1 MAKKNYIKIIF
12 CTVLALACMFSFGEI
27 DAYAASLKAPSVTAE
42 SASATSVKLK
52 WKKNKAAKKFTIYR
66 STKKNKGFKAVKTV
80 KKSTLTYTDKK
91 LTCGKT
97 YYYKVKAINGK
108 KSKTS
113 KVKKVKVAPVKV
125 KTISAASSK
134 CGEITV
140 TYGKSSG
147 ASGYQ
152 LSCSPTANGKFT
164 VLNTSNQTSFTHSL
178 NMGTAAYYKVR
189 AYKTVKGKKVY
200 SSYSKVVSATALSH
214 SYGAPVTL
222 VNATC
227 KSDGSQSYTCTYCGN
242 SYTQVTP
249 AVPHNYVQNVVAPTC
264 GADGYTLNVC
274 LSCKDTFKSNITPA
288 TGNHTYSRAVILTP
302 ATCTT
307 NGTQAQTCTVCGK
320 IVTTIINATGH
331 SLDDGTV
338 TKEATCTENGT
349 LTKKCKNTLC
359 NYSETSVIPALGHD
373 YQVTAAKDATCTEG
387 GYVTKTCSRCGDAVT
402 QTTPALGH
410 DIKSTVVTPTCTEPG
425 YTTNECTRC
434 DFTETVDITNEL
446 GHSTDSSNYR
456 LTEDNKLVKDCTRC
470 NEPIVMTTYTVDLSN
485 LADFELSGVSK
496 YESAKNKLTLISSS
510 IVSKFELSGS
520 AENLTVSLD
529 ATDASIDTEIKL
541 NNASINNS
549 TFVDDCIRI
558 NDKSPLNENEDGT
571 DQVPL
576 VSISAK
582 DGTTNTLIVAQKGGN
597 AIDSNAK
604 LELKGHGL
612 LNLDT
617 VSTSINSIGKITIKN
632 LTLNIKSQN
641 RGIDT
646 KEDIKDTAGNIVD
659 SDYANIDID
668 ANANITINSTDDG
681 IRCKNLEF
689 LALNLDK
696 NADDV
701 GTVVNIKAGADGIQL
716 EGKKGITM
724 NSGSMTLSGS
734 KYDINCKKGSITV
747 NSPATLTYSTT
758 NCPNV

>member
-42 SASATSVKLK
+42 STSATSVKLK

-113 KVKKVKVAPVKV
+113 KVKKVKVVPVKV

-152 LSCSPTANGKFT
+152 LSCSPTAKGKFT
-164 VLNTSNQTSFTHSL
+164 VVNTSKQTSFTHSL
-178 NMGTAAYYKVR
+178 DMGTAAYYKVR
-189 AYKTVKGKKVY
+189 AYKTIKGKKVY

-227 KSDGSQSYTCTYCGN
+227 TSGGSQSYTCTYCGY

-249 AVPHNYVQNVVAPTC
+249 AVPHSYVQNVVAPTC

-288 TGNHTYSRAVILTP
+288 TGNHTYSRAVTLTP

-320 IVTTIINATGH
+320 IVTTVINATGH

-349 LTKKCKNTLC
+349 LTKKCKNALC
-359 NYSETSVIPALGHD
+359 NYSETYVI
-373 YQVTAAKDATCTEG
+373 
-387 GYVTKTCSRCGDAVT
+387 
-402 QTTPALGH
+402 PALGH
-410 DIKSTVVTPTCTEPG
+410 DIKSTVVAPTCTEPG

-434 DFTETVDITNEL
+434 DFTETVDITDAL

-456 LTEDNKLVKDCTRC
+456 LTDGNKLVKDCTRC
-470 NEPIVMTTYTVDLSN
+470 NEPIEMTTYTVDLSN
-485 LADFELSGVSK
+485 LADFELVGVAK

-549 TFVDDCIRI
+549 TFADDCIRI
-558 NDKSPLNENEDGT
+558 NDKSPSNENEDGT

-612 LNLDT
+612 LSLDT

-646 KEDIKDTAGNIVD
+646 KEDIKDTAGNVID

-681 IRCKNLEF
+681 IRCKNIEF

-696 NADDV
+696 NPDDV
-701 GTVVNIKAGADGIQL
+701 GTVINIKAGADGIQL

>member
-113 KVKKVKVAPVKV
+113 KVKKVKVVPVKV

-178 NMGTAAYYKVR
+178 DMGTAAYYKVR
-189 AYKTVKGKKVY
+189 AYKTVNGKKVY

-227 KSDGSQSYTCTYCGN
+227 KSDGSQSYTCTYCGY

-288 TGNHTYSRAVILTP
+288 TGNHTYSRAVTLTP

-307 NGTQAQTCTVCGK
+307 NGTQAQTCSVCGK

-349 LTKKCKNTLC
+349 LTKKCKNDHC
-359 NYSETSVIPALGHD
+359 SYSEITVIPALGHSFTNYVSDNNATCTADGTKTAKCDRCDATDTIADENSALGHD

-410 DIKSTVVTPTCTEPG
+410 
-425 YTTNECTRC
+425 
-434 DFTETVDITNEL
+434 
-446 GHSTDSSNYR
+446 NY
-456 LTEDNKLVKDCTRC
+456 EFIVENSKLFQKCTRC
-470 NEPIVMTTYTVDLSN
+470 NDTIEATTYTVDLSS
-485 LADFELSGVSK
+485 LTDFELSGVAK
-496 YESAKNKLTLISSS
+496 YESAKNKLTFISSS

-549 TFVDDCIRI
+549 TFADDCIRI

-571 DQVPL
+571 DEVPL

-681 IRCKNLEF
+681 IRCKNIEF

-696 NADDV
+696 NPDDV

-716 EGKKGITM
+716 EGKKGIIM

>member
-42 SASATSVKLK
+42 NTSATSVKLK

-113 KVKKVKVAPVKV
+113 KVKKVKVVPVKV

-152 LSCSPTANGKFT
+152 LSCSPTAKGKFT
-164 VLNTSNQTSFTHSL
+164 VVNTSKQTSFTHSL
-178 NMGTAAYYKVR
+178 DMGTAAYYKVR
-189 AYKTVKGKKVY
+189 AYKTIKGKKVY

-227 KSDGSQSYTCTYCGN
+227 TSGGSQSYTCTYCGY

-249 AVPHNYVQNVVAPTC
+249 AVPHSYVQNVVAPTC

-288 TGNHTYSRAVILTP
+288 TGNHTYSRAVTLTP

-320 IVTTIINATGH
+320 IVTTVINATGH

-349 LTKKCKNTLC
+349 LTKKCKNALC
-359 NYSETSVIPALGHD
+359 NYSETYVI
-373 YQVTAAKDATCTEG
+373 
-387 GYVTKTCSRCGDAVT
+387 
-402 QTTPALGH
+402 PALGH
-410 DIKSTVVTPTCTEPG
+410 DIKSTVVAPTCTEPG

-434 DFTETVDITNEL
+434 DFTETVDITDAL

-456 LTEDNKLVKDCTRC
+456 LTDGNKLVKDCTRC
-470 NEPIVMTTYTVDLSN
+470 NEPIEMTTYTVDLSN
-485 LADFELSGVSK
+485 LADFELVGVAK

-549 TFVDDCIRI
+549 TFADDCIRI
-558 NDKSPLNENEDGT
+558 NDKSPSNENEDGT

-612 LNLDT
+612 LSLDT

-646 KEDIKDTAGNIVD
+646 KEDIKDTAGNVID

-681 IRCKNLEF
+681 IRCKNIEF

-696 NADDV
+696 NPDDV
-701 GTVVNIKAGADGIQL
+701 GTVINIKAGADGIQL

>member
-27 DAYAASLKAPSVTAE
+27 DAYAASLKAPSVMAE
-42 SASATSVKLK
+42 STSATSVKLK

-113 KVKKVKVAPVKV
+113 KVKKVKVVPVKV
-125 KTISAASSK
+125 KTISAISSK

-178 NMGTAAYYKVR
+178 DMGTAAYYKVR
-189 AYKTVKGKKVY
+189 AYKTVNGKKVY

-227 KSDGSQSYTCTYCGN
+227 ISGGSQSYTCTYCGY

-249 AVPHNYVQNVVAPTC
+249 AVPHSYVQNVVAPTC

-288 TGNHTYSRAVILTP
+288 TGNHTYSRAVTLTP
-302 ATCTT
+302 ATCTS

-349 LTKKCKNTLC
+349 LTKKCKNALC

-373 YQVTAAKDATCTEG
+373 
-387 GYVTKTCSRCGDAVT
+387 
-402 QTTPALGH
+402 
-410 DIKSTVVTPTCTEPG
+410 IKSTVVAPTCTEPG
-425 YTTNECTRC
+425 YTTKECTRC
-434 DFTETVDITNEL
+434 NFTETVDITDAL

-470 NEPIVMTTYTVDLSN
+470 NEPIEMTTYTVDLSN
-485 LADFELSGVSK
+485 LADFELVGVAK

-549 TFVDDCIRI
+549 TFADDCIRI
-558 NDKSPLNENEDGT
+558 NDKSPSNENEDGT

-612 LNLDT
+612 LSLDT

-646 KEDIKDTAGNIVD
+646 KKDIKDTAGNIVD

-681 IRCKNLEF
+681 IRCKNIEF

-696 NADDV
+696 NPDDV
-701 GTVVNIKAGADGIQL
+701 GTVVDIKAGADGIQL

>member
-42 SASATSVKLK
+42 STSATSVKLK

-113 KVKKVKVAPVKV
+113 KVKKVKVVPVKV

-152 LSCSPTANGKFT
+152 LSCSPTAKGKFT
-164 VLNTSNQTSFTHSL
+164 VVNTSKQTSFTHSL
-178 NMGTAAYYKVR
+178 DMGTAAYYKVR
-189 AYKTVKGKKVY
+189 AYKTIKGKKVY

-227 KSDGSQSYTCTYCGN
+227 TSGGSQSYTCTYCGY
-242 SYTQVTP
+242 SYTQATP
-249 AVPHNYVQNVVAPTC
+249 AVPHSYVQNVVAPTC

-288 TGNHTYSRAVILTP
+288 TGNHTYSRAVTLTP

-320 IVTTIINATGH
+320 IVTTVINATGH

-349 LTKKCKNTLC
+349 LTKKCKNALC
-359 NYSETSVIPALGHD
+359 NYSETYVI
-373 YQVTAAKDATCTEG
+373 
-387 GYVTKTCSRCGDAVT
+387 
-402 QTTPALGH
+402 PALGH
-410 DIKSTVVTPTCTEPG
+410 DIKSTVVAPTCTEPG

-434 DFTETVDITNEL
+434 DFTETVDITDAL

-456 LTEDNKLVKDCTRC
+456 LTDGNKLVKDCTRC
-470 NEPIVMTTYTVDLSN
+470 NEPIEMTTYTVDLSN
-485 LADFELSGVSK
+485 LADFELVGVAK

-549 TFVDDCIRI
+549 TFADDCIRI
-558 NDKSPLNENEDGT
+558 NDKSPSNENEDGT

-612 LNLDT
+612 LSLDT

-646 KEDIKDTAGNIVD
+646 KEDIKDTAGNVID

-681 IRCKNLEF
+681 IRCKNIEF

-696 NADDV
+696 NPDDV
-701 GTVVNIKAGADGIQL
+701 GTVINIKAGADGIQL

>member
-42 SASATSVKLK
+42 STSATSVKLK

-113 KVKKVKVAPVKV
+113 KVKKVKVVPVKV

-152 LSCSPTANGKFT
+152 LSCSPTAKGKFT
-164 VLNTSNQTSFTHSL
+164 VVNTSKQTSFTHSL
-178 NMGTAAYYKVR
+178 DMGTAAYYKVR
-189 AYKTVKGKKVY
+189 AYKTIKGKKVY

-227 KSDGSQSYTCTYCGN
+227 KSGGSQSYTCTYCGY

-249 AVPHNYVQNVVAPTC
+249 AVPHSYVQNVVAPTC

-274 LSCKDTFKSNITPA
+274 LYCKDTFKSNITPA
-288 TGNHTYSRAVILTP
+288 TGNHTYSKAVTLTP

-320 IVTTIINATGH
+320 IVTTVINATGH

-349 LTKKCKNTLC
+349 LTKKCKNALC
-359 NYSETSVIPALGHD
+359 NYSETYVI
-373 YQVTAAKDATCTEG
+373 
-387 GYVTKTCSRCGDAVT
+387 
-402 QTTPALGH
+402 PALGH
-410 DIKSTVVTPTCTEPG
+410 DIKSTVVAPTCTEPG
-425 YTTNECTRC
+425 YTINECTRC
-434 DFTETVDITNEL
+434 DFTETVDITDAL
-446 GHSTDSSNYR
+446 GHSTDNSNYR
-456 LTEDNKLVKDCTRC
+456 LTDGNKLVKDCTRC
-470 NEPIVMTTYTVDLSN
+470 NEPIEMTTYTVDLSN
-485 LADFELSGVSK
+485 LADFELVGVAK

-549 TFVDDCIRI
+549 TFADDCIRI
-558 NDKSPLNENEDGT
+558 NDKSPSNENEDGT

-612 LNLDT
+612 LSLDT

-646 KEDIKDTAGNIVD
+646 KEDIKDTAGNVID

-681 IRCKNLEF
+681 IRCKNIEF

-696 NADDV
+696 NPDDV
-701 GTVVNIKAGADGIQL
+701 GTVINIKAGADGIQL

>member
-12 CTVLALACMFSFGEI
+12 CTVLALACIFSFGEI

-42 SASATSVKLK
+42 STSATSVKLK

-113 KVKKVKVAPVKV
+113 KVKKVKVVPVKV

-152 LSCSPTANGKFT
+152 LSCSPTAKGKFT
-164 VLNTSNQTSFTHSL
+164 VVNTSKQTSFTHSL
-178 NMGTAAYYKVR
+178 DMGTAAYYKVR
-189 AYKTVKGKKVY
+189 AYKTIKGKKVY

-227 KSDGSQSYTCTYCGN
+227 TSGGSQSYTCTYCGY

-249 AVPHNYVQNVVAPTC
+249 AVPHSYVQNVVAPTC

-288 TGNHTYSRAVILTP
+288 TGNHTYSRAVTLTP

-320 IVTTIINATGH
+320 IVTTVINATGH

-349 LTKKCKNTLC
+349 LTKKCKNALC
-359 NYSETSVIPALGHD
+359 NYSETYVI
-373 YQVTAAKDATCTEG
+373 
-387 GYVTKTCSRCGDAVT
+387 
-402 QTTPALGH
+402 PALGH
-410 DIKSTVVTPTCTEPG
+410 DIKSTVVAPTCTEPG

-434 DFTETVDITNEL
+434 DFTETVDITDAL

-456 LTEDNKLVKDCTRC
+456 LTDGNKLVKDCTRC
-470 NEPIVMTTYTVDLSN
+470 NEPIEMTTYTVDLSN
-485 LADFELSGVSK
+485 LADFELVGVAK

-541 NNASINNS
+541 NNATINNS
-549 TFVDDCIRI
+549 TFADDCIRI
-558 NDKSPLNENEDGT
+558 NDKSPSNENEDGT

-612 LNLDT
+612 LSLDT

-646 KEDIKDTAGNIVD
+646 KEDIKDTAGNVID

-668 ANANITINSTDDG
+668 ANANIKINSTDDG
-681 IRCKNLEF
+681 IRCKNIEF

-696 NADDV
+696 NPDDV
-701 GTVVNIKAGADGIQL
+701 GTVINIKAGADGIQL